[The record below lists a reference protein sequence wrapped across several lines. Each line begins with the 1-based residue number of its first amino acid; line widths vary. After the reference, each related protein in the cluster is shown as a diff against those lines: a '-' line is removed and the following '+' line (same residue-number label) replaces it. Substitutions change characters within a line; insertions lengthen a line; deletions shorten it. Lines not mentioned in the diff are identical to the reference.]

1 MKKSPIRFL
10 LPALAVCIANAVPA
24 SPTAPTTNSD
34 LPTFEIRLG
43 AFLVSDIQTEMR
55 LDSLLTGRIG
65 SNLDFEKTLGGD
77 SSLSVFRA
85 DVDWHFARSHEIA
98 ASWYDLKETGSRT
111 LTESISFGDEEFPI
125 NATVESEFR
134 TNLFKL
140 AYGYTF
146 NRGARHEF
154 TGLIGAHVL
163 SFEASIKSN
172 ASTREP
178 RFSVTAPLP
187 AIGFAW
193 TAHWSERFTTSV
205 SLQYFGVSLDDGKYS
220 GHFTDGLISAQYRFG
235 RHWGLGAGYN
245 RFELS
250 TELNN
255 DNQRLTVEHKY
266 NGLLFYIFCEF

>member
-10 LPALAVCIANAVPA
+10 LSALVFGIASAAPAAT
-24 SPTAPTTNSD
+24 PTAPSTNSD
-34 LPTFEIRLG
+34 LPTFEVRVG
-43 AFLVSDIQTEMR
+43 AFLLSDIQTDLR
-55 LDSLLTGRIG
+55 LEAELSSG
-65 SNLDFEKTLGGD
+65 STLDFGKELGGD
-77 SSLSVFRA
+77 SSLTVFRA
-85 DVDWHFARSHEIA
+85 DVDWHFARSHEIT
-98 ASWYDLKETGSRT
+98 ASWYDLEVNGSRT
-111 LTESISFGDEEFPI
+111 LSDSISFGGEEFPI
-125 NATVESEFR
+125 NATVESMFR
-134 TNLFKL
+134 TNIVKL

-163 SFEASIKSN
+163 SLETSIKST

-193 TAHWSERFTTSV
+193 AAHWSERFSTLV
-205 SLQYFGVSLDDGKYS
+205 SLQYFGLSVDEGKYS
-220 GHFTDGLISAQYRFG
+220 GHFTDGLISGQYRFLN
-235 RHWGLGAGYN
+235 HWGVGAGYN